1 MKRRTF
7 IAGLGGA
14 AAWPLVARGQQQP
27 ATPVIGFLG
36 DSSPVAIPRL
46 TAGFKRGLAE
56 MGYVEGQSI
65 TIEDRWADGQNNR
78 LPALAADLVRRQVAV
93 LATEGSVAAL
103 TAKAATTVIP
113 IVFAMGGDPIKLG
126 LVPSLS
132 RPSGNITGVSFLSV
146 ELSAKRLG
154 LLREL
159 IPTASSIAILVNS
172 SNPAAKINVSE
183 IQSAADDVGLDLH
196 VLNASTAQDIDQA
209 FGDLTRLHVAALI
222 VSSDPF
228 LSYRRDQIIALASRH
243 AIPAIYGIRE
253 WVVSGGLMSYGTDY
267 ADAFRQAGVYCG
279 KILKGAKPADLPVEQ
294 PTKFELVFNL
304 KTAKALGLD
313 IPPSLLA
320 RADEVIE

>member
-1 MKRRTF
+1 
-7 IAGLGGA
+7 
-14 AAWPLVARGQQQP
+14 
-27 ATPVIGFLG
+27 
-36 DSSPVAIPRL
+36 
-46 TAGFKRGLAE
+46 
-56 MGYVEGQSI
+56 MGYVEGESI

-126 LVPSLS
+126 LLPSLS

-172 SNPAAKINVSE
+172 SNPAAEINVSE
-183 IQSAADDVGLDLH
+183 IQSAAHGLGLDLH
-196 VLNASTAQDIDQA
+196 VLNASTGQDIDQA
-209 FGDLTRLHVAALI
+209 FEDLIRLHVAALI

-228 LSYRRDQIIALASRH
+228 LSNRRDQIIALASRH
-243 AIPAIYGIRE
+243 AIPAIYGIRRM
-253 WVVSGGLMSYGTDY
+253 GR
-267 ADAFRQAGVYCG
+267 FRG
-279 KILKGAKPADLPVEQ
+279 
-294 PTKFELVFNL
+294 
-304 KTAKALGLD
+304 
-313 IPPSLLA
+313 
-320 RADEVIE
+320 ADELRNRLR